1 MVLDQ
6 LLTLRWLLDGGLK
19 SGQHLLQEGGI
30 VHEHQ
35 GHAGAVHHISECHY
49 NVGEDIS
56 CFAGFGDG
64 RQFLDVPKRVLLM
77 GMVGGVV
84 AQYDEGFFLGG
95 GGWALVEEVEEA
107 EEHGV
112 FKMGVQMVC
121 L

>member
-1 MVLDQ
+1 
-6 LLTLRWLLDGGLK
+6 
-19 SGQHLLQEGGI
+19 
-30 VHEHQ
+30 
-35 GHAGAVHHISECHY
+35 
-49 NVGEDIS
+49 
-56 CFAGFGDG
+56 
-64 RQFLDVPKRVLLM
+64 M